1 MVRHHVAQRAGRVV
15 ELAALLD
22 ADRLGDRD
30 LHVVDVVAV
39 PQRLE
44 EAVGEAEDQDV
55 LHRLL
60 AEIVIDAE
68 DLLLARHAQDLLVER
83 PADGRSWPNGFSM
96 MRRRHC
102 LVASV
107 SRPAL
112 PSWPAITANSEGGV
126 AR

>member
-1 MVRHHVAQRAGRVV
+1 MVGHHVAQRAGGVV
-15 ELAALLD
+15 GLAALLD
-22 ADRLGDRD
+22 ADRLGDGD

-68 DLLLARHAQDLLVER
+68 DLLLARHAQDL
-83 PADGRSWPNGFSM
+83 AG
-96 MRRRHC
+96 
-102 LVASV
+102 
-107 SRPAL
+107 
-112 PSWPAITANSEGGV
+112 
-126 AR
+126 